1 MNNEMNQRNI
11 QRARR
16 KMRVRR
22 KVRGTAERPRL
33 SVLKTNQHISAQLID
48 DEAGITLLC
57 AGTMMKEFR
66 DRSMGRKNKTSARQ
80 IGVRLAELA
89 KEKNIGKVVFDR
101 GSYKYHGVLAELAEG
116 ARETG
121 LQF

>member
-66 DRSMGRKNKTSARQ
+66 DRSMGRKNKTAARQ

-89 KEKNIGKVVFDR
+89 KEKNIGAVVFDR

-116 ARETG
+116 ARESG

>member
-66 DRSMGRKNKTSARQ
+66 DRSMGRKNKTAARQ

-89 KEKNIGKVVFDR
+89 KEKNIGTVVFDR

-116 ARETG
+116 ARESG